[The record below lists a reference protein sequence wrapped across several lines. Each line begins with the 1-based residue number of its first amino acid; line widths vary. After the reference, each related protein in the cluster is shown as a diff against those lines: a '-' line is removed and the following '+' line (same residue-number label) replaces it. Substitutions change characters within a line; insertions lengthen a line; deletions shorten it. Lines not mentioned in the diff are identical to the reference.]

1 MIFRAPK
8 SSATESFNPIH
19 RQNDLIRRL
28 VRPGV
33 RKMLVR
39 LTERIGVS
47 IIAAGLFIVL
57 SSPLLSAQTANDLFD
72 GSVLQ
77 EIRLEINPKDW
88 AALKANPS
96 SNTYYPCNLK
106 WRGMVVENVGIRQRG
121 GSTRSSIKPGLRVD
135 FNQYED
141 AQTFLGLKSIGLDNM
156 TQIRLRPAVTTVSRL
171 RALEL
176 LFERAQ
182 FELLRE

>member
-1 MIFRAPK
+1 
-8 SSATESFNPIH
+8 
-19 RQNDLIRRL
+19 
-28 VRPGV
+28 
-33 RKMLVR
+33 VR
-39 LTERIGVS
+39 LTERTGVS
-47 IIAAGLFIVL
+47 ILTAGLFIVL

-106 WRGMVVENVGIRQRG
+106 WRSMVVENVGIRQRG

-182 FELLRE
+182 FELLREQTGLRLLRLLSFLSKRMASP

>member
-1 MIFRAPK
+1 LSGRALGK
-8 SSATESFNPIH
+8 
-19 RQNDLIRRL
+19 L
-28 VRPGV
+28 
-33 RKMLVR
+33 LVR
-39 LTERIGVS
+39 LTERTGVS
-47 IIAAGLFIVL
+47 ILTAGLFIVL

-156 TQIRLRPAVTTVSRL
+156 TQIRLRQAATTVSRL
-171 RALEL
+171 RALEP

-182 FELLRE
+182 FELLREQAELRLRRLLSFLSKRMASP